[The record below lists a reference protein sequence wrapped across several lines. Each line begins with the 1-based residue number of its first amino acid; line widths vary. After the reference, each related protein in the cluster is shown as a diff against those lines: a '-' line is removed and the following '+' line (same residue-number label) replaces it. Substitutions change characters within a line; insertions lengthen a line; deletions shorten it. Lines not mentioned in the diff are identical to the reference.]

1 MSLSDLRIEENVD
14 DIYME
19 ATTINPTDV
28 TFPQMSTVLLRSK
41 LKGMTFDGEGYEANK
56 VNFRNVHHLAID
68 PVNRIERSDFV
79 GHKSTAVSSSGRP
92 RIEVQGWGSSN

>member
-1 MSLSDLRIEENVD
+1 
-14 DIYME
+14 ME
-19 ATTINPTDV
+19 ATTINLTDV

-41 LKGMTFDGEGYEANK
+41 LKGMTFDGEAYQADK

-68 PVNRIERSDFV
+68 PANRIERTDFV
-79 GHKSTAVSSSGRP
+79 PGGFKSTAVSSSGRP